1 MVLVGSSFG
10 SSGIFWCFVR
20 VWLSVILYSAG
31 CSLARPETLAGYA
44 VGGAV
49 TRFTSY
55 DPGLPQ
61 TARRRFFKFGGAVW
75 KLASSKTLA
84 NTQAPQPSS

>member
-10 SSGIFWCFVR
+10 SSGILWCFVR

-61 TARRRFFKFGGAVW
+61 TPRRRFFAFGGGG
-75 KLASSKTLA
+75 
-84 NTQAPQPSS
+84 

>member
-31 CSLARPETLAGYA
+31 LLSVIGMEEFAGQADRAVRAGATLLYLATMH
-44 VGGAV
+44 GA
-49 TRFTSY
+49 
-55 DPGLPQ
+55 P
-61 TARRRFFKFGGAVW
+61 VW
-75 KLASSKTLA
+75 RVCVIWRSPNASV
-84 NTQAPQPSS
+84 Q

>member
-49 TRFTSY
+49 TRFTSL
-55 DPGLPQ
+55 GSR
-61 TARRRFFKFGGAVW
+61 TATDSETALFCLRRRRL
-75 KLASSKTLA
+75 KLASSKTLE

>member
-1 MVLVGSSFG
+1 MVLVGSSLG

-31 CSLARPETLAGYA
+31 CSLARPETLAGHA

-61 TARRRFFKFGGAVW
+61 TARRRFFGFGGGG
-75 KLASSKTLA
+75 
-84 NTQAPQPSS
+84 